1 MGWPAAVLEGHQ
13 WWGGRVKVVSV
24 WWHCWD
30 GCGSGSRCVAAV
42 QRPKRRGQ
50 RGEWGIGD
58 GPNNQKEAANNM
70 WWGWCMAID
79 ATTDDAGALAKE
91 DAAVVVHRDRYAAA
105 AAAVEEVDDAVV
117 MAADNATVDATTDNV
132 AVRGD

>member
-1 MGWPAAVLEGHQ
+1 MCGGIVGTVVAVVADVLRRCNAPKEG
-13 WWGGRVKVVSV
+13 
-24 WWHCWD
+24 
-30 GCGSGSRCVAAV
+30 
-42 QRPKRRGQ
+42 GQ

-70 WWGWCMAID
+70 WWGWCMGID

-91 DAAVVVHRDRYAAA
+91 DAAVVVHRDRYAAV